1 MLKIDIWSDYVCPF
15 CYIGKRELERALDRL
30 GLKEQT
36 EISFKAFELTPN
48 GPTEPTKGMLEYL
61 SEQKGQPL
69 EAIKQMVQGV
79 IDRAKSIGLDYQ
91 FDNMLA
97 QSTLDAHRV
106 GKYAIEVGKEADYHE
121 HIFHAVFTENK
132 FLPDHEQL
140 VALAREVGLDR
151 DKVSA
156 IIADKNAY
164 LAEVD
169 ADKNEAKRLQI
180 TGVPFFVINNKYALS
195 GAQTKADFEN
205 ALEEIAKEEGI
216 TLKPKLK
223 KLGSDTSYCGTDC
236 CDS

>member
-1 MLKIDIWSDYVCPF
+1 MLAIDIWSDYVCPF
-15 CYIGKRELERALDRL
+15 CYIGKRELERALDKL
-30 GLKEQT
+30 GLTEQVKT
-36 EISFKAFELTPN
+36 NFKAFELTPN
-48 GPTEPTKGMLEYL
+48 GATEPNKNMLDDL
-61 SEQKGQPL
+61 SDKKGQPV

-91 FDNMLA
+91 FDNMMA

-106 GKYAIEVGKEADYHE
+106 GKYAAEVDKEVAYHE
-121 HIFHAVFTENK
+121 RIFHAVFTENK
-132 FLPDHEQL
+132 FLPDHDQL
-140 VALAREVGLDR
+140 VALAIEVGLDR

-156 IIADKNAY
+156 IIEDKNAY

-205 ALEEIAKEEGI
+205 ALEEIVKEEGI

-223 KLGSDTSYCGTDC
+223 KLGSDTSFCATDC